1 MSASRVLYIDDELDL
16 LDLASSF
23 FEDENLPI
31 DTTSDFH
38 QALELIRKNHYDL
51 IISDAKMPSG
61 SGYDLISIIRK
72 EDGYTG
78 KIILV
83 TGNAERQGDAKTF
96 GYDLLMS
103 KPVQFQKLVDTAK
116 EMLSF

>member
-1 MSASRVLYIDDELDL
+1 MEKSKILYIDDEVDL

-31 DTTSDFH
+31 DISSDFND
-38 QALELIRKNHYDL
+38 ALAKIRGQHYDL

-61 SGYDLISIIRK
+61 SGHELIKIIRS
-72 EDGYTG
+72 EGFAG

-83 TGNAERQGDAKTF
+83 TGNLESMNENNDRA
-96 GYDLLMS
+96 YDMVIYKPINFQELVETVKSLL
-103 KPVQFQKLVDTAK
+103 A
-116 EMLSF
+116 